1 MDLTVA
7 LVILVVILFST
18 TLIFA
23 FNKKVITEIIT
34 EIDPEL
40 ETKVMD
46 YEHVLRSIAF
56 DTKSIKSARK
66 LAESV
71 LPEGKE

>member
-1 MDLTVA
+1 MDLTIVLA
-7 LVILVVILFST
+7 ILVVILFST

-40 ETKVMD
+40 ENKLAG
-46 YEHVLRSIAF
+46 YEHTLRSIAY
-56 DTKSIKSARK
+56 DTKTIKTARK
-66 LAESV
+66 LADDILDE
-71 LPEGKE
+71 ENE